1 MKRLVIAFS
10 GPSNSGKTTLICKI
24 AKIFIASGLRIA
36 IVKHDPGDKARFDVE
51 GKDSAKFSELGAET
65 VVMSPTRT
73 SYFSQRCMQIDE
85 VVRMLGEFDILLVEG
100 LKTLPL
106 PRISLFRDRIDPAY
120 LPFSDAIASNL
131 SGEQMDKFC
140 RVNFDVNDATGISEW
155 ILKNAKKM

>member
-1 MKRLVIAFS
+1 
-10 GPSNSGKTTLICKI
+10 
-24 AKIFIASGLRIA
+24 
-36 IVKHDPGDKARFDVE
+36 
-51 GKDSAKFSELGAET
+51 
-65 VVMSPTRT
+65 
-73 SYFSQRCMQIDE
+73 
-85 VVRMLGEFDILLVEG
+85 MLGEFDILLVEG

-140 RVNFDVNDATGISEW
+140 RVNFDINDAAGISEW